1 MPLLDATD
9 RRLLKLAWP
18 AFLTLSAEPI
28 YILVDN
34 AIVGHIST
42 TALGGLA
49 IAGTILSTISWLI
62 AFLASGVTTQVAQRK
77 GAGDDKGARR
87 AVSQGL
93 NLALLLGFASALI
106 IAIGAPQ
113 LAALV
118 GGKNLVLDAAITYLR
133 VAALGLPAI
142 ALTFAALGW
151 FRGIED
157 LRLPV
162 RVVIG
167 ANIANVLLEMLFVW
181 VFKWGIGGSAWATVL
196 VQWSAVAVYLGS
208 MRKIIKPQRPQREA
222 LRALGRIGGAML
234 VRTGLMVSTITASTW
249 LASRLGDTSLGAH
262 QIGFQIYF
270 FFALMVDALAVSSQ
284 SVFASQ
290 MGSRSG
296 LPVGKEPAGGA
307 RSAAE
312 LGPARSNLGSRSGL
326 PVGKEPA
333 GGARSAAEL
342 GPASSKQGSGLPG
355 ELWPVTRR
363 LMRLGLLA
371 GLFLALVLALGSTVL
386 GRFFSSDP
394 AVLKLSVGVL
404 LWCALMQITGAVVFV
419 LDGVL
424 MGADLFSKLAFGAMA
439 SAVAFWILAALQIRN
454 PPLFGGLNGVWIAL
468 NVWMA
473 VRLVGNVSIAVRYLR
488 NPGHPSASG

>member
-1 MPLLDATD
+1 VPLLDATD

-77 GAGDDKGARR
+77 GAGDDEGARR

-106 IAIGAPQ
+106 IVIGASQ

-118 GGKNLVLDAAITYLR
+118 GGKKLVLEAAITYLR
-133 VAALGLPAI
+133 VSALGLPAV
-142 ALTFAALGW
+142 AVTFAALGW

-208 MRKIIKPQRPQREA
+208 MRKVIKPQRPQREA

-290 MGSRSG
+290 I
-296 LPVGKEPAGGA
+296 
-307 RSAAE
+307 
-312 LGPARSNLGSRSGL
+312 
-326 PVGKEPA
+326 
-333 GGARSAAEL
+333 
-342 GPASSKQGSGLPG
+342 GSGEQG
-355 ELWPVTRR
+355 ELWSVTRR

-371 GLFLALVLALGSTVL
+371 GLFLASVLALGSTVL

-424 MGADLFSKLAFGAMA
+424 MGADLFAKLAFGAMA

-468 NVWMA
+468 NVWMG

-488 NPGHPSASG
+488 NLTGKASTDRARG

>member
-312 LGPARSNLGSRSGL
+312 LGPA
-326 PVGKEPA
+326 
-333 GGARSAAEL
+333 
-342 GPASSKQGSGLPG
+342 SSKQGSGLPG

>member
-1 MPLLDATD
+1 VPLLDATD

-77 GAGDDKGARR
+77 GAGDDEGARR

-106 IAIGAPQ
+106 IVIGAPQ

-118 GGKNLVLDAAITYLR
+118 GGKKLVLEAAITYLR
-133 VAALGLPAI
+133 VSALGLPAV
-142 ALTFAALGW
+142 AVTFAALGW

-208 MRKIIKPQRPQREA
+208 MRKVIKPQRPQREA

-290 MGSRSG
+290 I
-296 LPVGKEPAGGA
+296 
-307 RSAAE
+307 
-312 LGPARSNLGSRSGL
+312 
-326 PVGKEPA
+326 
-333 GGARSAAEL
+333 
-342 GPASSKQGSGLPG
+342 GSGEQG
-355 ELWPVTRR
+355 ELWSVTRR

-371 GLFLALVLALGSTVL
+371 GLFLASVLALGSTVL

-424 MGADLFSKLAFGAMA
+424 MGADLFAKLAFGAMA

-468 NVWMA
+468 NVWMG

-488 NPGHPSASG
+488 NLTGKASTDRARG

>member
-1 MPLLDATD
+1 VPLLDATD

-77 GAGDDKGARR
+77 GAGDDEGARR

-106 IAIGAPQ
+106 IVIGASQ

-118 GGKNLVLDAAITYLR
+118 GGKKLVLEAAITYLR
-133 VAALGLPAI
+133 VSALGLPAV
-142 ALTFAALGW
+142 AVTFAALGW

-208 MRKIIKPQRPQREA
+208 MRKVIKPQRPQREA

-290 MGSRSG
+290 I
-296 LPVGKEPAGGA
+296 
-307 RSAAE
+307 
-312 LGPARSNLGSRSGL
+312 
-326 PVGKEPA
+326 
-333 GGARSAAEL
+333 
-342 GPASSKQGSGLPG
+342 GSGEQG
-355 ELWPVTRR
+355 ELWSVTRR

-371 GLFLALVLALGSTVL
+371 GLFLASVLALGSTVL

-424 MGADLFSKLAFGAMA
+424 MGADLFAKLAFGAMA

-488 NPGHPSASG
+488 NLTGKASTDRAHG

>member
-1 MPLLDATD
+1 VLLLDATD

-77 GAGDDKGARR
+77 GAGDDEGARR

-106 IAIGAPQ
+106 IVIGAPQ

-118 GGKNLVLDAAITYLR
+118 GGKKLVLEAAITYLR
-133 VAALGLPAI
+133 VSALGLPAV
-142 ALTFAALGW
+142 AVTFAALGW

-208 MRKIIKPQRPQREA
+208 MRKVIKPQRPQREA

-290 MGSRSG
+290 I
-296 LPVGKEPAGGA
+296 
-307 RSAAE
+307 
-312 LGPARSNLGSRSGL
+312 
-326 PVGKEPA
+326 
-333 GGARSAAEL
+333 
-342 GPASSKQGSGLPG
+342 GSGEQG
-355 ELWPVTRR
+355 ELWSVTRR

-371 GLFLALVLALGSTVL
+371 GLFLASVLALGSTVL

-424 MGADLFSKLAFGAMA
+424 MGADLFAKLAFGAMA

-468 NVWMA
+468 NVWMG

-488 NPGHPSASG
+488 NLTGKASTDRARG

>member
-1 MPLLDATD
+1 MPLLDSTD

-62 AFLASGVTTQVAQRK
+62 GFLASGVTTQVAQRK
-77 GAGDDKGARR
+77 GAGDEEGARR

-93 NLALLLGFASALI
+93 NLAVLLGFATALI
-106 IAIGAPQ
+106 IGLGAPQ

-118 GGKNLVLDAAITYLR
+118 GGKNLVLTAAISYLR
-133 VAALGLPAI
+133 IAALGLPAI
-142 ALTFAALGW
+142 AVTFAALGW

-167 ANIANVLLEMLFVW
+167 ANIANVLMEMLFVW

-196 VQWSAVAVYLGS
+196 VQWLAAAVYLRS
-208 MRKIIKPQRPQREA
+208 IRSIIKPQRPQREA

-234 VRTGLMVSTITASTW
+234 VRTSLMVSTITASTW

-262 QIGFQIYF
+262 QVGMQIYF

-290 MGSRSG
+290 MGS
-296 LPVGKEPAGGA
+296 GK
-307 RSAAE
+307 
-312 LGPARSNLGSRSGL
+312 
-326 PVGKEPA
+326 
-333 GGARSAAEL
+333 
-342 GPASSKQGSGLPG
+342 PG

-371 GLFLALVLALGSTVL
+371 GSLLAAVLAAGSTVL
-386 GRFFSSDP
+386 GRLFSSDP
-394 AVLKLSVGVL
+394 AVIKLSVGVL

-424 MGADLFSKLAFGAMA
+424 MGADLFAKLAVGAMA
-439 SAVAFWILAALQIRN
+439 SALAFWILAVLQVKG
-454 PPLFGGLNGVWIAL
+454 PSLFGGLNGVWIAL
-468 NVWMA
+468 NAWMA

-488 NPGHPSASG
+488 RPSDGRSPSNLLSQTDPG

>member
-1 MPLLDATD
+1 VLLLDATD

-77 GAGDDKGARR
+77 GAGDDEGARR

-106 IAIGAPQ
+106 IVIGAPQ
-113 LAALV
+113 LALV
-118 GGKNLVLDAAITYLR
+118 GGKKLVLEAAITYLR
-133 VAALGLPAI
+133 VSALGLPAV
-142 ALTFAALGW
+142 AVTFAALGW

-208 MRKIIKPQRPQREA
+208 MRKVIKPQRPQREA

-290 MGSRSG
+290 I
-296 LPVGKEPAGGA
+296 
-307 RSAAE
+307 
-312 LGPARSNLGSRSGL
+312 
-326 PVGKEPA
+326 
-333 GGARSAAEL
+333 
-342 GPASSKQGSGLPG
+342 GSGEQG
-355 ELWPVTRR
+355 ELWSVTRR

-371 GLFLALVLALGSTVL
+371 GLFLASVLALGSTVL

-424 MGADLFSKLAFGAMA
+424 MGADLFAKLAFGAMA

-468 NVWMA
+468 NVWMG

-488 NPGHPSASG
+488 NLTGKASTDRARG

>member
-1 MPLLDATD
+1 VPLLDGTD

-77 GAGDDKGARR
+77 GAGDDEGARR

-93 NLALLLGFASALI
+93 NLALLLGFASAMI

-118 GGKNLVLDAAITYLR
+118 GGKNLVFTAAITYLR

-142 ALTFAALGW
+142 AVTFAALGW

-208 MRKIIKPQRPQREA
+208 MRKVIKPQRPQREA

-249 LASRLGDTSLGAH
+249 LASRLGDSSLGAH
-262 QIGFQIYF
+262 QVGMQIYF

-290 MGSRSG
+290 MGSQSG
-296 LPVGKEPAGGA
+296 K
-307 RSAAE
+307 
-312 LGPARSNLGSRSGL
+312 
-326 PVGKEPA
+326 
-333 GGARSAAEL
+333 
-342 GPASSKQGSGLPG
+342 PG
-355 ELWPVTRR
+355 ELWPITRR

-371 GLFLALVLALGSTVL
+371 GLLLAIVLAAGSTL
-386 GRFFSSDP
+386 FGRLFSSDP
-394 AVLKLSVGVL
+394 AVLKASVGVL

-424 MGADLFSKLAFGAMA
+424 MGADLFAKLAFGAMA
-439 SAVAFWILAALQIRN
+439 SAVAFWMLAAVQLRS
-454 PPLFGGLNGVWIAL
+454 PSLFGGLNGVWIAL

-488 NPGHPSASG
+488 STS

>member
-1 MPLLDATD
+1 M
-9 RRLLKLAWP
+9 KLAWP

-42 TALGGLA
+42 PALGGLA

-77 GAGDDKGARR
+77 GAGDTDGARE

-93 NLALLLGFASALI
+93 NLALLLGLIAALI

-118 GGKNLVLDAAITYLR
+118 GGKNLVLTAAITYLR

-142 ALTFAALGW
+142 AVTFAALGW

-167 ANIANVLLEMLFVW
+167 ANIFNVLLEMLFVW

-196 VQWSAVAVYLGS
+196 VQYFAVAVYLGS
-208 MRKIIKPQRPQREA
+208 MRKVIKPQRPQREA

-234 VRTGLMVSTITASTW
+234 VRTGLMVSTITSSTW

-296 LPVGKEPAGGA
+296 LPVGREPAGGA

-312 LGPARSNLGSRSGL
+312 LGPATFELGSG
-326 PVGKEPA
+326 
-333 GGARSAAEL
+333 
-342 GPASSKQGSGLPG
+342 QPG

-371 GLFLALVLALGSTVL
+371 GLFLASVLAAGSTVL

-424 MGADLFSKLAFGAMA
+424 MGADLFAKLAFGAMA
-439 SAVAFWILAALQIRN
+439 SAVAFWILAALQVRT
-454 PPLFGGLNGVWIAL
+454 PPLFGGLNGVWMAL

-473 VRLVGNVSIAVRYLR
+473 VRLVGNVSIAAHYLR
-488 NPGHPSASG
+488 NPGQPSARV

>member
-1 MPLLDATD
+1 VSILDSTD

-42 TALGGLA
+42 AALGGLA

-77 GAGDDKGARR
+77 GAGDEEGARR

-93 NLALLLGFASALI
+93 NLAVLLGFATALI
-106 IAIGAPQ
+106 IWLGAPQ
-113 LAALV
+113 FAALV
-118 GGKNLVLDAAITYLR
+118 GGKNLVLAAAITYLR
-133 VAALGLPAI
+133 IAVLGLPAI
-142 ALTFAALGW
+142 AVTFAVLGW

-157 LRLPV
+157 LRWPV

-167 ANIANVLLEMLFVW
+167 ANIANVVLEMLFVW
-181 VFKWGIGGSAWATVL
+181 VFKWGIAGSAWATVL
-196 VQWSAVAVYLGS
+196 VQWLAVAVYLRSLRGVIQ
-208 MRKIIKPQRPQREA
+208 RQRPQREA

-249 LASRLGDTSLGAH
+249 LASRLGDSSLGAH
-262 QIGFQIYF
+262 QVGMQIYF

-290 MGSRSG
+290 MGS
-296 LPVGKEPAGGA
+296 GK
-307 RSAAE
+307 R
-312 LGPARSNLGSRSGL
+312 
-326 PVGKEPA
+326 
-333 GGARSAAEL
+333 
-342 GPASSKQGSGLPG
+342 G

-371 GLFLALVLALGSTVL
+371 GLLLAVILAAGSTVL
-386 GRFFSSDP
+386 GHLFSSDP
-394 AVLKLSVGVL
+394 AVLKASVGVL
-404 LWCALMQITGAVVFV
+404 LWCSLMQITGAVVFV

-424 MGADLFSKLAFGAMA
+424 MGADLFAKLAVGAMA
-439 SAVAFWILAALQIRN
+439 SALVFWLLAGLQVN
-454 PPLFGGLNGVWIAL
+454 GGPSMVGGLNGVWIAL
-468 NVWMA
+468 NAWMA
-473 VRLVGNVSIAVRYLR
+473 VRLVGNVTIALRYLR
-488 NPGHPSASG
+488 R